1 MHLNDSADY
10 PCSIALFGNDK
21 QGGEVSLDN
30 AVEIQ
35 AVKDSVTVTKCNSNL
50 AEINKYN
57 WELTQNNTIKN
68 KSQNNGTYLTT
79 FSAKKGQTIIISLKL
94 LSKPAASTSFSF
106 YKNDTGAFVN
116 DSTMG
121 FGNIQTYNLN
131 QVYTKSITLEKDSQ
145 IRYSSFGNAN
155 SETFEFQFWAE
166 VDETTNYEVHEK
178 VSVTMPVQ
186 QEMLSGDKFVKVDG
200 VWKEMHTWGMK
211 STLNNKDLVI
221 GKSVESTEEF
231 FRYTLAINSTDRK
244 TGIYLKTLCTHFNY
258 ANSRWAQKEGI
269 CGWEAGYTFC
279 LGTFNKNY
287 DTADKLKTFLLAN
300 DVKIYYELAE
310 PVYLDC
316 TQEQM
321 KALEQLDKF
330 KTYKH
335 ITNLTTD
342 SIAILDVEYKKDLET
357 IINNMQAQIL
367 A

>member
-1 MHLNDSADY
+1 MQQNILL
-10 PCSIALFGNDK
+10 IG
-21 QGGEVSLDN
+21 QGC
-30 AVEIQ
+30 
-35 AVKDSVTVTKCNSNL
+35 VKVTKCSKNL
-50 AEINKYN
+50 AKINETD
-57 WELTQNNTIKN
+57 WELTENNTIKN
-68 KSQNNGTYLTT
+68 KAQNAGKIITQINFKKEKTY
-79 FSAKKGQTIIISLKL
+79 KINLKL
-94 LSKPAASTSFSF
+94 LSKPATDTTLSNYIDNVADSNITSFVRIQNATLNTVMTKT
-106 YKNDTGAFVN
+106 YTATEDCVYMIKLWGND
-116 DSTMG
+116 
-121 FGNIQTYNLN
+121 
-131 QVYTKSITLEKDSQ
+131 
-145 IRYSSFGNAN
+145 N
-155 SETFEFQFWAE
+155 SDIFEFQFWVE
-166 VDETTNYEVHEK
+166 EDNITNYEAYKGEN
-178 VSVTMPVQ
+178 VTIPVQ
-186 QEMLSGDKFVKVDG
+186 REMLSGDKFVKIDG

-221 GKSVESTEEF
+221 GKSVESTADF
-231 FRYTLAINSTDRK
+231 FRYTLSINATDRK
-244 TGIYLKTLCTHFNY
+244 AGIYLKTLCTHFNY

-269 CGWEAGYTFC
+269 CGWEAGYIFC

-316 TQEQM
+316 TQEQI